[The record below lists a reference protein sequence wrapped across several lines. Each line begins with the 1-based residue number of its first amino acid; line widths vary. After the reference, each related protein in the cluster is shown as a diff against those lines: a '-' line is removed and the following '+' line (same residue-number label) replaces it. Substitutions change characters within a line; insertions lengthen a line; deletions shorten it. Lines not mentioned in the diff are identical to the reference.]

1 MNAGAV
7 PSFDPGPAG
16 HLPPLIHPAGVKP
29 VTSHPEGWSGASSE
43 SLGQEGSW
51 RPPVRE

>member
-16 HLPPLIHPAGVKP
+16 HLLPLIHSAGVKP
-29 VTSHPEGWSGASSE
+29 VISHPGGWSGASSE
-43 SLGQEGSW
+43 SRG
-51 RPPVRE
+51 